1 MIAKAKNP
9 FLLKLIL
16 LVLTAF
22 ATLAPQGLAQSVERG
37 EWEDILKLVSADV
50 QKNFYDPQMKGLN
63 WAKLTEE
70 TRERI
75 KNSNNAGP
83 MILAVSALLAR
94 LQDSHTY
101 FVPPPLT
108 AQADFGFSARAYAEE
123 VRVYEITKKGPAEK
137 AGLRVGD
144 RILSLNGVPVD
155 RSDVREVLRLVTRVV
170 PATALDVAIASSE
183 PQPQAIHILAR
194 MITKQE
200 NQYLDSVWR
209 VADQQ
214 RARDIHVNF
223 AHKEYENG
231 LSYVGTR
238 HMHGI

>member
-16 LVLTAF
+16 LILTAF

-144 RILSLNGVPVD
+144 RCEIAACEIAGSVNTTTGGKLSLYNLTPLPPLTGLGNRGRLYVCFRTRSNVANGG
-155 RSDVREVLRLVTRVV
+155 RGKR
-170 PATALDVAIASSE
+170 
-183 PQPQAIHILAR
+183 
-194 MITKQE
+194 
-200 NQYLDSVWR
+200 
-209 VADQQ
+209 
-214 RARDIHVNF
+214 
-223 AHKEYENG
+223 
-231 LSYVGTR
+231 
-238 HMHGI
+238 